1 MNTNN
6 LSDNTRVIYIC
17 KTCSDDILIKD
28 NNSTSLGLHVAVRW
42 LHSLTPQYDITDFD
56 EYDSNF

>member
-28 NNSTSLGLHVAVRW
+28 NNSTSLGLHVAVR
-42 LHSLTPQYDITDFD
+42 LTPQYDITDFD